1 MSIYLLSRRHRSGPI
16 SVLASVLV
24 FSVLAGGCDRKKE
37 IAAPPPVPSVKT
49 IKVKL
54 EDAVQKRSLSGMLIV
69 AEETKLSFLGQG
81 QALSMFRCEKDLNSR
96 LARRLPGLT
105 HRISSGSWRHR
116 NRGSSRRRFE
126 CEMPKTCF
134 RRQSTLAKTGTV
146 STAGL
151 SRAEAA
157 FANARSDLQVAEVAV
172 VTAEE
177 NLNRTR

>member
-1 MSIYLLSRRHRSGPI
+1 
-16 SVLASVLV
+16 
-24 FSVLAGGCDRKKE
+24 
-37 IAAPPPVPSVKT
+37 
-49 IKVKL
+49 
-54 EDAVQKRSLSGMLIV
+54 
-69 AEETKLSFLGQG
+69 
-81 QALSMFRCEKDLNSR
+81 MFRCEKDLNSR

-116 NRGSSRRRFE
+116 NTRLESQKIRMRDAE
-126 CEMPKTCF
+126 DMF